1 MNEAVRP
8 NDASLF
14 RSVMAR
20 FATGVTII
28 AAKWPDGSV
37 RAMTAN
43 AFMSGSLEP
52 PLCVIC
58 VARRAHLHTCLEA
71 ARDFSVS
78 VLGRGQEAYSNHFAG
93 RAVEGLAPSFV
104 DIEGVPVLPSAI
116 AHIVCTKRAAH
127 ECGDHTLFIG
137 EIRVLGS
144 RRSEPLVYY
153 DGQYGSFRKSDADV
167 TEDVPPIW

>member
-1 MNEAVRP
+1 MNEAVRS
-8 NDASLF
+8 NDAGLF

-20 FATGVTII
+20 FATGVTLV
-28 AAKWPDGSV
+28 AAKCTDGSV

-58 VARRAHLHTCLEA
+58 VARRAHLHACLEG

-78 VLGRGQEAYSNHFAG
+78 VLARGQEAFSNHFAG
-93 RAVEGLAPSFV
+93 RPVEGLDPSFV
-104 DIEGVPVLPSAI
+104 DVDGVPVLSSAI
-116 AHIVCTKRAAH
+116 AQIVCSKTAAH

-137 EIRVLGS
+137 AIRILRS
-144 RRSEPLVYY
+144 RRGEPLVYY
-153 DGQYGSFRKSDADV
+153 DGQYGSFRKSDAHIA
-167 TEDVPPIW
+167 EDVPPIW

>member
-1 MNEAVRP
+1 
-8 NDASLF
+8 
-14 RSVMAR
+14 MAR
-20 FATGVTII
+20 FASGVTVI

-52 PLCVIC
+52 PLCVVC
-58 VARRAHLHTCLEA
+58 VARRAHLHACLET

-78 VLGRGQEAYSNHFAG
+78 VLGRGQESFSNHFAG
-93 RAVEGLAPSFV
+93 RPVEGLDPSFV
-104 DIEGVPVLPSAI
+104 DIEGVPVLPSAL
-116 AHIVCTKRAAH
+116 AHIVCTKRAEH

-144 RRSEPLVYY
+144 RRGEPLVYC
-153 DGQYGSFRKSDADV
+153 DGQYGSFRKSDAAV
-167 TEDVPPIW
+167 AEDVPPIW

>member
-20 FATGVTII
+20 FATGVTLI
-28 AAKWPDGSV
+28 AARCPDGSV

-58 VARRAHLHTCLEA
+58 VAREAHLHACLEV

-78 VLGRGQEAYSNHFAG
+78 LLGRGQEAYSNHFAG

-104 DIEGVPVLPSAI
+104 DIDGVPVLSDAI
-116 AHIVCTKRAAH
+116 AHIVCAKRAAH

-144 RRSEPLVYY
+144 RRGEPLVYY
-153 DGQYGSFRKSDADV
+153 DGKYGSFRKSDADDA
-167 TEDVPPIW
+167 EDVPPIW